1 MFPDDF
7 LSAPGSSFALTS
19 KICSW
24 TLRPLQSMHSCFSGL
39 NKVEMSLSLATKRG
53 QSYIIIIYIII
64 IYICVP
70 QRHSLWWQ
78 SESDQS
84 GFFKTCGSLCAPR
97 NQNFWKMSS
106 GMDTIYHSDICYS
119 LIWNLFAPVHFLD
132 PLSPPKLL
140 PCLLQINNTVI
151 STPSFQYFEK

>member
-7 LSAPGSSFALTS
+7 LSAPGSSFTLTS

-24 TLRPLQSMHSCFSGL
+24 TFLPLQSMHSCFSGL

-53 QSYIIIIYIII
+53 QSYQH
-64 IYICVP
+64 CVP

-84 GFFKTCGSLCAPR
+84 GFFKTRGSLCAPR

-106 GMDTIYHSDICYS
+106 GIDMIYHSDVCYS
-119 LIWNLFAPVHFLD
+119 LIWNLFAPFHFLD
-132 PLSPPKLL
+132 PLSPLELL

-151 STPSFQYFEK
+151 VTPSF